1 MSTSATASA
10 APSYPCQR
18 GPAGPSPAPRRR
30 RWHLED
36 YVLVASCLGFVV
48 WTALVGAG
56 ATGWLDHL
64 RPSRLA
70 PRSVPGQ
77 IYEAVSLATHPVI
90 VFTAIGVAALVA
102 YKRRMRRL
110 AVALAATFITPAV
123 GTAVSM
129 WLSRTR
135 PASAFADSI
144 SHQGYAYPAAHVV
157 AVTIASWVLV
167 TLTRAQRR
175 PTSNIWA
182 GSLLGVLVVLATCA
196 SQWLMGLSRV
206 SDILG
211 GLLLGSAGAAAAL
224 RIGGIQAI
232 LASWGHLGL
241 ASRAVDRR
249 AAIILNPT
257 KLDDLS
263 LLRRRVDSEVLS
275 AGWRPTVWLETT
287 AEDPGHAAARAALDA
302 GVDLVLVAGGDG
314 TVRVVASELAGTG
327 VSMALLPSGTGNLLA
342 RNLSVPLDTDAALRL
357 ALTGRPRRIDVVTV
371 STDAGTPGAGLPES
385 GLPGD
390 GLPGNSSTEA
400 AGSLGAQVL
409 STPGPW
415 EADAP
420 GPRVTAVTSAEGP
433 GLAGPGTEEA
443 GLAGTAGAPGTAAS
457 PASRQPPGAPE
468 AGTKG
473 PGTAEV
479 PDASPPQVVAPHLS
493 PAADGATR
501 FAVMAGLGLDAQIM
515 EDTNDGLKKVIRA
528 GAYAVAA
535 VQNAVPDPFTLT
547 LRIDG
552 GEPTTHQAV
561 MALVGNVGTITRGMT
576 LFPRAVPDDGVID
589 LLLANPS
596 HVVSWAKL
604 GTGLLTGM
612 DVEGLDFFRAR
623 SIEMT
628 LDRPVPFEL
637 DGDTAG
643 VTRHLAVR
651 VEPGVLS
658 VIAP

>member
-10 APSYPCQR
+10 APSY
-18 GPAGPSPAPRRR
+18 PAGPSPAPRRR

-77 IYEAVSLATHPVI
+77 IYEAVSLVTHPVI

-196 SQWLMGLSRV
+196 SQWLMGLSRI

-232 LASWGHLGL
+232 LASWAHLGL

-371 STDAGTPGAGLPES
+371 STDAGTPDSGLPES

-390 GLPGNSSTEA
+390 SLPGNSSTEA
-400 AGSLGAQVL
+400 AGSLGAQAL

-433 GLAGPGTEEA
+433 GPTGPDAKGPSTEEA
-443 GLAGTAGAPGTAAS
+443 G
-457 PASRQPPGAPE
+457 
-468 AGTKG
+468 
-473 PGTAEV
+473 TAEM
-479 PDASPPQVVAPHLS
+479 PDASSPQGVVPHLS

>member
-10 APSYPCQR
+10 APSYP
-18 GPAGPSPAPRRR
+18 ASPSPAPRRR

-249 AAIILNPT
+249 AAVILNPT

-371 STDAGTPGAGLPES
+371 STDAGTPDS

-433 GLAGPGTEEA
+433 GLERPDAKGPGLAGPSTEEA
-443 GLAGTAGAPGTAAS
+443 GT
-457 PASRQPPGAPE
+457 RE
-468 AGTKG
+468 

-479 PDASPPQVVAPHLS
+479 PDASSPQVVVPHLS

>member
-10 APSYPCQR
+10 APSY
-18 GPAGPSPAPRRR
+18 PAGPSPAPRRR

-77 IYEAVSLATHPVI
+77 IYEAVSLVTRPVI

-196 SQWLMGLSRV
+196 SQWLMGLSRI

-249 AAIILNPT
+249 AAVILNPT

-371 STDAGTPGAGLPES
+371 STDAGTPDS

-390 GLPGNSSTEA
+390 SLPGADSPEA
-400 AGSLGAQVL
+400 A
-409 STPGPW
+409 
-415 EADAP
+415 
-420 GPRVTAVTSAEGP
+420 
-433 GLAGPGTEEA
+433 
-443 GLAGTAGAPGTAAS
+443 
-457 PASRQPPGAPE
+457 
-468 AGTKG
+468 
-473 PGTAEV
+473 
-479 PDASPPQVVAPHLS
+479 DASSPQGVVPHLS

>member
-10 APSYPCQR
+10 APSY
-18 GPAGPSPAPRRR
+18 PAGPSPAPRRR

-56 ATGWLDHL
+56 ATGWLDQ

-77 IYEAVSLATHPVI
+77 IYEAVSLVTHPVI

-196 SQWLMGLSRV
+196 SQWFMGLSRI

-249 AAIILNPT
+249 AAVILNPT

-371 STDAGTPGAGLPES
+371 STDAGTPDS

-390 GLPGNSSTEA
+390 SLPGADSPEA
-400 AGSLGAQVL
+400 A
-409 STPGPW
+409 
-415 EADAP
+415 
-420 GPRVTAVTSAEGP
+420 
-433 GLAGPGTEEA
+433 
-443 GLAGTAGAPGTAAS
+443 
-457 PASRQPPGAPE
+457 
-468 AGTKG
+468 
-473 PGTAEV
+473 
-479 PDASPPQVVAPHLS
+479 DASSPQGVVPHLS

>member
-10 APSYPCQR
+10 APSYP
-18 GPAGPSPAPRRR
+18 ASPSPAPRRR

-196 SQWLMGLSRV
+196 SQWLMGLSRI

-249 AAIILNPT
+249 AAVILNPT

-371 STDAGTPGAGLPES
+371 STDAGTPDS

-390 GLPGNSSTEA
+390 SLPGADSPEA
-400 AGSLGAQVL
+400 A
-409 STPGPW
+409 
-415 EADAP
+415 
-420 GPRVTAVTSAEGP
+420 
-433 GLAGPGTEEA
+433 
-443 GLAGTAGAPGTAAS
+443 
-457 PASRQPPGAPE
+457 
-468 AGTKG
+468 
-473 PGTAEV
+473 
-479 PDASPPQVVAPHLS
+479 DASSPQVVVPHLS

-501 FAVMAGLGLDAQIM
+501 FTVMAGLGLDAQIM

>member
-10 APSYPCQR
+10 APSY
-18 GPAGPSPAPRRR
+18 PAGPSPAPRRR

-77 IYEAVSLATHPVI
+77 IYEAVSLVTHPVI

-196 SQWLMGLSRV
+196 SQWLMGLSRI

-232 LASWGHLGL
+232 LASWAHLGL

-249 AAIILNPT
+249 AAVILNPT

-385 GLPGD
+385 GLPG
-390 GLPGNSSTEA
+390 NSSTEA
-400 AGSLGAQVL
+400 AGSLGAQAL
-409 STPGPW
+409 STPDPW

-433 GLAGPGTEEA
+433 GPTGPDAKGPSTEEA
-443 GLAGTAGAPGTAAS
+443 G
-457 PASRQPPGAPE
+457 
-468 AGTKG
+468 TKE

-479 PDASPPQVVAPHLS
+479 PDASSPQIVAPHLS

>member
-1 MSTSATASA
+1 
-10 APSYPCQR
+10 
-18 GPAGPSPAPRRR
+18 
-30 RWHLED
+30 
-36 YVLVASCLGFVV
+36 VASCLGFVV

-77 IYEAVSLATHPVI
+77 IYEAVSLVTHPVI

-196 SQWLMGLSRV
+196 SQWLMGLSRI

-249 AAIILNPT
+249 AAVILNPT

-371 STDAGTPGAGLPES
+371 STDAGTPDS

-390 GLPGNSSTEA
+390 SLPGADSPEA
-400 AGSLGAQVL
+400 A
-409 STPGPW
+409 
-415 EADAP
+415 
-420 GPRVTAVTSAEGP
+420 
-433 GLAGPGTEEA
+433 
-443 GLAGTAGAPGTAAS
+443 
-457 PASRQPPGAPE
+457 
-468 AGTKG
+468 
-473 PGTAEV
+473 
-479 PDASPPQVVAPHLS
+479 DASSPQGVVPHLS

>member
-10 APSYPCQR
+10 APSYP
-18 GPAGPSPAPRRR
+18 ASPSPAPRRR

-123 GTAVSM
+123 GTAVSV

-196 SQWLMGLSRV
+196 SQWLMGLSRI

-232 LASWGHLGL
+232 LASWAHLGL

-263 LLRRRVDSEVLS
+263 LLRRRVGSEVLS

-371 STDAGTPGAGLPES
+371 STDAGTPESGLPES
-385 GLPGD
+385 GPPGDSLPGS
-390 GLPGNSSTEA
+390 SSTEA
-400 AGSLGAQVL
+400 AGSLGAQAL
-409 STPGPW
+409 STPDPW

-433 GLAGPGTEEA
+433 GPTG
-443 GLAGTAGAPGTAAS
+443 
-457 PASRQPPGAPE
+457 
-468 AGTKG
+468 
-473 PGTAEV
+473 
-479 PDASPPQVVAPHLS
+479 PDASSPQVVVPHLS

-561 MALVGNVGTITRGMT
+561 MALVGNVGAITRGMT

>member
-10 APSYPCQR
+10 APSY
-18 GPAGPSPAPRRR
+18 PAGPSPAPRRR

-56 ATGWLDHL
+56 ATGWLDQ

-77 IYEAVSLATHPVI
+77 IYEAVSLVTHPVI

-196 SQWLMGLSRV
+196 SQWLMGLSRI

-249 AAIILNPT
+249 AAVILNPT

-371 STDAGTPGAGLPES
+371 STDAGTPDS

-390 GLPGNSSTEA
+390 SLPGADSPEA
-400 AGSLGAQVL
+400 A
-409 STPGPW
+409 
-415 EADAP
+415 
-420 GPRVTAVTSAEGP
+420 
-433 GLAGPGTEEA
+433 
-443 GLAGTAGAPGTAAS
+443 
-457 PASRQPPGAPE
+457 
-468 AGTKG
+468 
-473 PGTAEV
+473 
-479 PDASPPQVVAPHLS
+479 DASSPQVVVPHLS

-501 FAVMAGLGLDAQIM
+501 FTVMAGLGLDAQIM

>member
-10 APSYPCQR
+10 APSY
-18 GPAGPSPAPRRR
+18 PAGPSPAPRRR

-56 ATGWLDHL
+56 ATGWLDQ

-77 IYEAVSLATHPVI
+77 IYEAVSLVTHPVI

-196 SQWLMGLSRV
+196 SQWLMGLSRI

-249 AAIILNPT
+249 AAVILNPT

-371 STDAGTPGAGLPES
+371 STDAGTPES

-390 GLPGNSSTEA
+390 SLPGADSPEA
-400 AGSLGAQVL
+400 A
-409 STPGPW
+409 
-415 EADAP
+415 
-420 GPRVTAVTSAEGP
+420 
-433 GLAGPGTEEA
+433 
-443 GLAGTAGAPGTAAS
+443 
-457 PASRQPPGAPE
+457 
-468 AGTKG
+468 
-473 PGTAEV
+473 
-479 PDASPPQVVAPHLS
+479 DASSPQVVVPHLS

-501 FAVMAGLGLDAQIM
+501 FTVMAGLGLDAQIM